1 MYSVSSWFQVKLEDR
16 SSEPIRQFLVG
27 TSDYSDRVIK
37 WPKIKRT
44 SNSFRPV
51 RPTIN
56 LDNADGNLNHFYE
69 TTIKMVQ
76 ECYLKLGFAIPIST
90 ANLVGYWPLNET
102 SGTNAP
108 DESGNGNDGTLVNME
123 DADWVDGVVGK
134 CLDFDD
140 GDYVNIGNIAS
151 LNFGTENFSISAWA
165 YLDSSTGDDYARI
178 AGKKRIAAAAVGY
191 SIYWRKSLQKLFW
204 STANGVDYQEYYS
217 SNTIANGWHHIVMVR
232 NSEDASIGYFYVDG
246 VREEIAG
253 SPTMID
259 VDTTDSFFIG
269 GLGSSLSFINKI
281 DEVRIYDKAL
291 TASEVK
297 ALYDNPGQEMV
308 TLYTGNLKDVRYSD
322 RACQIK
328 TRDKLFDFTERK
340 VGDSDTPVVF
350 SETIPSDIAWTL
362 CSCYGGLCDSKSTGN
377 DDIDYTVF
385 NAWASQFSADSI
397 LVNAYYDGLKVTEA
411 LTRLCKMTDS
421 VSWVEG
427 DGKVNFRKFVEPGSH
442 DITLTRDE
450 YSDILIDVEQL
461 RITNKAYVYWDYDIN
476 SEYWTKTCLS
486 QESTSVNSF
495 GLHEDMWKDETVWYV
510 NSVGALNFAQRQT
523 MLLKDPPKSFKVDTD
538 LYAMR
543 QQLGETIRL
552 VDSFYN
558 ITSMSGWRLSEYEL
572 NMETGEVKL
581 EMDEALTANAFY
593 LDVSLLDGDEF
604 LL

>member
-1 MYSVSSWFQVKLEDR
+1 MVSIIIDAAGEVYFYTSASGGVWSGYNLTIGVWEYLVVTYDGTNVKIYINGDEKVSSAETLDIGATGYKIGLFRAEA
-16 SSEPIRQFLVG
+16 
-27 TSDYSDRVIK
+27 SD
-37 WPKIKRT
+37 
-44 SNSFRPV
+44 
-51 RPTIN
+51 
-56 LDNADGNLNHFYE
+56 G
-69 TTIKMVQ
+69 Q
-76 ECYLKLGFAIPIST
+76 E
-90 ANLVGYWPLNET
+90 
-102 SGTNAP
+102 
-108 DESGNGNDGTLVNME
+108 
-123 DADWVDGVVGK
+123 
-134 CLDFDD
+134 
-140 GDYVNIGNIAS
+140 
-151 LNFGTENFSISAWA
+151 
-165 YLDSSTGDDYARI
+165 
-178 AGKKRIAAAAVGY
+178 
-191 SIYWRKSLQKLFW
+191 
-204 STANGVDYQEYYS
+204 
-217 SNTIANGWHHIVMVR
+217 
-232 NSEDASIGYFYVDG
+232 
-246 VREEIAG
+246 
-253 SPTMID
+253 
-259 VDTTDSFFIG
+259 
-269 GLGSSLSFINKI
+269 

>member
-76 ECYLKLGFAIPIST
+76 ECYLKLGFAAIPIST

-134 CLDFDD
+134 CLDFD
-140 GDYVNIGNIAS
+140 GSGN
-151 LNFGTENFSISAWA
+151 E
-165 YLDSSTGDDYARI
+165 
-178 AGKKRIAAAAVGY
+178 
-191 SIYWRKSLQKLFW
+191 
-204 STANGVDYQEYYS
+204 
-217 SNTIANGWHHIVMVR
+217 
-232 NSEDASIGYFYVDG
+232 YVDIPSLTLG
-246 VREEIAG
+246 TAWTV
-253 SPTMID
+253 SCWYNP
-259 VDTTDSFFIG
+259 DSFTKYAHLFTADAQNDFTFKLDIVTGEVCFYTSTSGGVCSGYNLTIG
-269 GLGSSLSFINKI
+269 VWEYLVVTYDGTNVKIYINGDEKVSSAETLDIGATGYKIGLFRAEASDGQE

-297 ALYDNPGQEMV
+297 ALYDNPDGQEMV